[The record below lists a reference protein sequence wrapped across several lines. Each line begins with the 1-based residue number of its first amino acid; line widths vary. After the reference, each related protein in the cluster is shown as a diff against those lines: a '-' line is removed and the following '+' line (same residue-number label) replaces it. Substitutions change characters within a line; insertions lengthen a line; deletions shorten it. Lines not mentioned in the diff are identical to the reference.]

1 MEQKLDSELSLA
13 LSLPEE
19 ERMRNAV
26 LRSGYDPGSRIW
38 TLLLLYHGSLDE
50 IEAALPV
57 SIVPLLGSYAV
68 IRIPAEKIP
77 ALLAFPQVLYL
88 ELSRPLYEETITGIA
103 ESCMDTVLPVL
114 PGSGALI
121 GPDDSDKPDRTVSP
135 GSGTLI
141 GPDDSD
147 EPDRAVSPGPGT
159 LIDPDDSIKP
169 DRTVPPGPGG
179 SLTTG
184 DSLATGEGGGTL
196 TGRGTAI
203 AILDSGVDYRHP
215 DFCTADGAT
224 RILTYWDQTLDYD
237 GMNRYGVGRI
247 FSKEELDRL
256 LTAAAGS
263 GASGSGAPGDLP
275 VSVPSA
281 GTVAP
286 DMATDGGAADGGAP
300 GEQTVSVPSAG
311 TAVPDMEADDGAPGG
326 QTVSAPATEAPLP
339 EPSADFSG
347 HGTHIAGICAGNGR
361 ASGGR
366 NRGAAPESSLL
377 VVKLKNDAD
386 SVFTDYANLMMA
398 VDYVVRFAS
407 DAALPLSINISYGS
421 NDGPHDGSG
430 LMERYLN
437 NCIFYGKNVVVTAT
451 GNEGIS
457 RRHSHVQVSEDTQ
470 SAVPFSVAPGEN
482 SLYLQLFKHYGDT
495 FTYRLS
501 PPDGSGEILIPGRAG
516 IYRFSLGNNLIRLII
531 SDPTPYQSLQ
541 ELFLVLLPAAS
552 GLSLSSGVWQFH
564 IQAESVV
571 SGSVNLWLPS
581 REATNAATG
590 FLSPSVDGTLTIPST
605 AANVISVSGYDSTT
619 DTFASFSGRG
629 FLRGP
634 VSDKPDLT
642 APAVNILSTAPG
654 GGYSIKS
661 GTSMAAPFVSGA
673 ASLLMEYGIVQGRDL
688 FLYGEKIKA
697 LLQKGARPLP
707 AFSEYPNPSVGWG
720 ALCLKNS
727 LPASTALR
735 Q

>member
-103 ESCMDTVLPVL
+103 ESCMDTVLPV
-114 PGSGALI
+114 
-121 GPDDSDKPDRTVSP
+121 R
-135 GSGTLI
+135 
-141 GPDDSD
+141 
-147 EPDRAVSPGPGT
+147 
-159 LIDPDDSIKP
+159 
-169 DRTVPPGPGG
+169 PGPGG
-179 SLTTG
+179 
-184 DSLATGEGGGTL
+184 SLATGEGGGTL

-256 LTAAAGS
+256 LTAAS
-263 GASGSGAPGDLP
+263 
-275 VSVPSA
+275 
-281 GTVAP
+281 
-286 DMATDGGAADGGAP
+286 DMATDGGAATG
-300 GEQTVSVPSAG
+300 
-311 TAVPDMEADDGAPGG
+311 GAPGG

-720 ALCLKNS
+720 ALCLKDS
-727 LPASTALR
+727 LPESTALR

>member
-38 TLLLLYHGSLDE
+38 TLLLLYQGSLDE

-88 ELSRPLYEETITGIA
+88 ELSRPLYEEAITGIA

-114 PGSGALI
+114 PGSGTLI
-121 GPDDSDKPDRTVSP
+121 SPDDSFKPDSVVS
-135 GSGTLI
+135 
-141 GPDDSD
+141 
-147 EPDRAVSPGPGT
+147 
-159 LIDPDDSIKP
+159 
-169 DRTVPPGPGG
+169 PGPGG
-179 SLTTG
+179 SLATG
-184 DSLATGEGGGTL
+184 SFLVTGEGGGTL

-247 FSKEELDRL
+247 FSREELDRL

-263 GASGSGAPGDLP
+263 GAPGSG
-275 VSVPSA
+275 
-281 GTVAP
+281 T
-286 DMATDGGAADGGAP
+286 P
-300 GEQTVSVPSAG
+300 GEQS
-311 TAVPDMEADDGAPGG
+311 
-326 QTVSAPATEAPLP
+326 VSAPATEAPLP

-501 PPDGSGEILIPGRAG
+501 SPDGSGEILIPGRAG
-516 IYRFSLGNNLIRLII
+516 IYRFSLGNNLVRLII

-541 ELFLVLLPAAS
+541 ELFLVLLPSAS
-552 GLSLSSGVWQFH
+552 RLSLSSGVWQFH

-571 SGSVNLWLPS
+571 SGSVNMWLPS

-720 ALCLKNS
+720 TLCLKDS
-727 LPASTALR
+727 LPESTALR

>member
-38 TLLLLYHGSLDE
+38 TLLLLYQGSLDE

-88 ELSRPLYEETITGIA
+88 ELSRPLYEEAITGIA

-114 PGSGALI
+114 PGSG
-121 GPDDSDKPDRTVSP
+121 
-135 GSGTLI
+135 TLI

-147 EPDRAVSPGPGT
+147 EPDRTVS
-159 LIDPDDSIKP
+159 
-169 DRTVPPGPGG
+169 PGPGG
-179 SLTTG
+179 SLATG
-184 DSLATGEGGGTL
+184 SFLVTGEGGGTL

-247 FSKEELDRL
+247 FSREELDRL

-263 GASGSGAPGDLP
+263 GAPGSG
-275 VSVPSA
+275 
-281 GTVAP
+281 T
-286 DMATDGGAADGGAP
+286 P
-300 GEQTVSVPSAG
+300 GEQA
-311 TAVPDMEADDGAPGG
+311 
-326 QTVSAPATEAPLP
+326 VSAPATEAPLP

-470 SAVPFSVAPGEN
+470 NAVPFSVAPGEN

-516 IYRFSLGNNLIRLII
+516 IYRFSLGNNLVRLII

-541 ELFLVLLPAAS
+541 ELFLVLLPSAS

-720 ALCLKNS
+720 ALCLKDS
-727 LPASTALR
+727 LPESTALR

>member
-26 LRSGYDPGSRIW
+26 LRSGYDPGNRIW

-114 PGSGALI
+114 PGSG
-121 GPDDSDKPDRTVSP
+121 
-135 GSGTLI
+135 TLI

-147 EPDRAVSPGPGT
+147 EPDRAVSPGPG
-159 LIDPDDSIKP
+159 
-169 DRTVPPGPGG
+169 G
-179 SLTTG
+179 
-184 DSLATGEGGGTL
+184 SLATGEGGGTL

-237 GMNRYGVGRI
+237 GMNRYGIGRI
-247 FSKEELDRL
+247 FSREELDRL
-256 LTAAAGS
+256 LT
-263 GASGSGAPGDLP
+263 
-275 VSVPSA
+275 
-281 GTVAP
+281 VAP
-286 DMATDGGAADGGAP
+286 DMA
-300 GEQTVSVPSAG
+300 
-311 TAVPDMEADDGAPGG
+311 ADDGAPGG

-347 HGTHIAGICAGNGR
+347 QGTHVAGICAGNGR

-377 VVKLKNDAD
+377 VVKLRNDAD

-516 IYRFSLGNNLIRLII
+516 IYRFSLGNNLVRLII

-590 FLSPSVDGTLTIPST
+590 FLSPSADGTLTIPST

-720 ALCLKNS
+720 ALCLKDS
-727 LPASTALR
+727 LPESTALR

>member
-38 TLLLLYHGSLDE
+38 TLLLLYQGSLDE

-88 ELSRPLYEETITGIA
+88 ELSRPLYEEAITGIA
-103 ESCMDTVLPVL
+103 ESCMDTVLPVQ
-114 PGSGALI
+114 
-121 GPDDSDKPDRTVSP
+121 P

-147 EPDRAVSPGPGT
+147 EPDRTVS
-159 LIDPDDSIKP
+159 
-169 DRTVPPGPGG
+169 PGPGG
-179 SLTTG
+179 SLATG
-184 DSLATGEGGGTL
+184 SFLVTGEGGGTL

-247 FSKEELDRL
+247 FSREELDRL

-263 GASGSGAPGDLP
+263 RAPGSG
-275 VSVPSA
+275 
-281 GTVAP
+281 T
-286 DMATDGGAADGGAP
+286 P
-300 GEQTVSVPSAG
+300 GEQA
-311 TAVPDMEADDGAPGG
+311 
-326 QTVSAPATEAPLP
+326 VSAPATEAPLP

-470 SAVPFSVAPGEN
+470 NAVPFSVAPGEN

-516 IYRFSLGNNLIRLII
+516 IYRFSLGNNLVRLII

-541 ELFLVLLPAAS
+541 ELFLVLLPSAS

-571 SGSVNLWLPS
+571 SGSVNMWLPS

-720 ALCLKNS
+720 ALCLKDS
-727 LPASTALR
+727 LPESTALR

>member
-38 TLLLLYHGSLDE
+38 TLLLLYHGFLDE

-103 ESCMDTVLPVL
+103 ESCMDTVLPV
-114 PGSGALI
+114 
-121 GPDDSDKPDRTVSP
+121 R
-135 GSGTLI
+135 
-141 GPDDSD
+141 
-147 EPDRAVSPGPGT
+147 
-159 LIDPDDSIKP
+159 
-169 DRTVPPGPGG
+169 PGPGG
-179 SLTTG
+179 
-184 DSLATGEGGGTL
+184 SLATGEGGGTL

-256 LTAAAGS
+256 LTAASDMAADG
-263 GASGSGAPGDLP
+263 GTADGGAPGDLP

-281 GTVAP
+281 GTAAP
-286 DMATDGGAADGGAP
+286 DMATDGGAATG
-300 GEQTVSVPSAG
+300 
-311 TAVPDMEADDGAPGG
+311 GAPGG

-720 ALCLKNS
+720 ALCLKDS
-727 LPASTALR
+727 LPESTALR
-735 Q
+735 R

>member
-38 TLLLLYHGSLDE
+38 TLLLLYQGSLDE

-88 ELSRPLYEETITGIA
+88 ELSRPLYEEAITGIA

-114 PGSGALI
+114 PGSGTLI
-121 GPDDSDKPDRTVSP
+121 SPDDSFKPDSVVS
-135 GSGTLI
+135 
-141 GPDDSD
+141 
-147 EPDRAVSPGPGT
+147 
-159 LIDPDDSIKP
+159 
-169 DRTVPPGPGG
+169 PGPGG
-179 SLTTG
+179 SL
-184 DSLATGEGGGTL
+184 ATGSFLVTGKGGGTL

-247 FSKEELDRL
+247 FSREELDRL

-263 GASGSGAPGDLP
+263 GAPGSG
-275 VSVPSA
+275 
-281 GTVAP
+281 T
-286 DMATDGGAADGGAP
+286 P
-300 GEQTVSVPSAG
+300 GEQA
-311 TAVPDMEADDGAPGG
+311 
-326 QTVSAPATEAPLP
+326 VSAPATEAPLP

-516 IYRFSLGNNLIRLII
+516 IYRFSLGNNLVRLII

-541 ELFLVLLPAAS
+541 ELFLVLLPSAS
-552 GLSLSSGVWQFH
+552 RLSLSSGVWQFH

-571 SGSVNLWLPS
+571 SGSVNMWLPS

-720 ALCLKNS
+720 TLCLKDS
-727 LPASTALR
+727 LPESTALR

>member
-38 TLLLLYHGSLDE
+38 TLLLLYHGFLDE

-103 ESCMDTVLPVL
+103 ESCMDTVLPV
-114 PGSGALI
+114 
-121 GPDDSDKPDRTVSP
+121 R
-135 GSGTLI
+135 
-141 GPDDSD
+141 
-147 EPDRAVSPGPGT
+147 
-159 LIDPDDSIKP
+159 
-169 DRTVPPGPGG
+169 PGPGG
-179 SLTTG
+179 
-184 DSLATGEGGGTL
+184 SLATGEGGGTL

-247 FSKEELDRL
+247 FSREELDRL
-256 LTAAAGS
+256 LTVAPDMAADD
-263 GASGSGAPGDLP
+263 GAPGGGVPGDPP

-281 GTVAP
+281 GTAAP
-286 DMATDGGAADGGAP
+286 DMTAGIGTPGDLPVSAPSVGTAAPDMTTDSGAADGGVA
-300 GEQTVSVPSAG
+300 
-311 TAVPDMEADDGAPGG
+311 GG

-377 VVKLKNDAD
+377 VVKLRNDAD

-516 IYRFSLGNNLIRLII
+516 IYRFSLGNNLVRLII

-590 FLSPSVDGTLTIPST
+590 FLSPSADGTLTIPST

-720 ALCLKNS
+720 ALCLKDS
-727 LPASTALR
+727 LPESTALR

>member
-38 TLLLLYHGSLDE
+38 TLLLLYQGSLDE

-88 ELSRPLYEETITGIA
+88 ELSRPLYEEAITGIA

-114 PGSGALI
+114 PGSG
-121 GPDDSDKPDRTVSP
+121 
-135 GSGTLI
+135 TLI

-147 EPDRAVSPGPGT
+147 EPDRTVS
-159 LIDPDDSIKP
+159 
-169 DRTVPPGPGG
+169 PGPGG
-179 SLTTG
+179 SLT
-184 DSLATGEGGGTL
+184 TGEGGGTL

-263 GASGSGAPGDLP
+263 GAPGSG
-275 VSVPSA
+275 
-281 GTVAP
+281 T
-286 DMATDGGAADGGAP
+286 P
-300 GEQTVSVPSAG
+300 GEQA
-311 TAVPDMEADDGAPGG
+311 
-326 QTVSAPATEAPLP
+326 VSAPATEAPLP

-470 SAVPFSVAPGEN
+470 NAVPFSVAPGEN

-516 IYRFSLGNNLIRLII
+516 IYRFSLGNNLVRLII

-541 ELFLVLLPAAS
+541 ELFLVLLPSAS

-571 SGSVNLWLPS
+571 SGSVNMWLPS

-720 ALCLKNS
+720 ALCLKDS
-727 LPASTALR
+727 LPESTALR

>member
-114 PGSGALI
+114 PG
-121 GPDDSDKPDRTVSP
+121 
-135 GSGTLI
+135 
-141 GPDDSD
+141 
-147 EPDRAVSPGPGT
+147 
-159 LIDPDDSIKP
+159 
-169 DRTVPPGPGG
+169 PGG

-184 DSLATGEGGGTL
+184 GSLATGEGGGTL

-247 FSKEELDRL
+247 FSREELDRL

-263 GASGSGAPGDLP
+263 GAPGGGVPGDLP
-275 VSVPSA
+275 
-281 GTVAP
+281 
-286 DMATDGGAADGGAP
+286 
-300 GEQTVSVPSAG
+300 VSVPSAG
-311 TAVPDMEADDGAPGG
+311 TAVPDMEADDGAPGGGAPGG

-361 ASGGR
+361 ANGGR

-516 IYRFSLGNNLIRLII
+516 IYRFSLGNNLVRLII

>member
-103 ESCMDTVLPVL
+103 ESCMDTVLPV
-114 PGSGALI
+114 
-121 GPDDSDKPDRTVSP
+121 
-135 GSGTLI
+135 
-141 GPDDSD
+141 
-147 EPDRAVSPGPGT
+147 
-159 LIDPDDSIKP
+159 
-169 DRTVPPGPGG
+169 PPGPGG

-256 LTAAAGS
+256 LTAAS
-263 GASGSGAPGDLP
+263 
-275 VSVPSA
+275 
-281 GTVAP
+281 
-286 DMATDGGAADGGAP
+286 DMTTDSGAADGGVA
-300 GEQTVSVPSAG
+300 
-311 TAVPDMEADDGAPGG
+311 GG

-541 ELFLVLLPAAS
+541 ELFLVLLPSAS

-720 ALCLKNS
+720 ALCLKDS
-727 LPASTALR
+727 LPESTALR

>member
-103 ESCMDTVLPVL
+103 ESCMDTVLPV
-114 PGSGALI
+114 
-121 GPDDSDKPDRTVSP
+121 R
-135 GSGTLI
+135 
-141 GPDDSD
+141 
-147 EPDRAVSPGPGT
+147 
-159 LIDPDDSIKP
+159 
-169 DRTVPPGPGG
+169 PGPGG
-179 SLTTG
+179 
-184 DSLATGEGGGTL
+184 SLATGEGGGTL

-256 LTAAAGS
+256 LTAAS
-263 GASGSGAPGDLP
+263 
-275 VSVPSA
+275 
-281 GTVAP
+281 
-286 DMATDGGAADGGAP
+286 DMEADGGAADGGTP
-300 GEQTVSVPSAG
+300 GNLLVSVPSAG
-311 TAVPDMEADDGAPGG
+311 TAAPDMAAGGGVPGDLPVSVSSDGTVAPDMEADDGAPGGGAPGG

-516 IYRFSLGNNLIRLII
+516 IYRFSLGNNLVRLII

-590 FLSPSVDGTLTIPST
+590 FLSPSADGTLTIPST

-720 ALCLKNS
+720 ALCLKDS
-727 LPASTALR
+727 LPESTALR

>member
-38 TLLLLYHGSLDE
+38 TLLLLYQGSLDE

-88 ELSRPLYEETITGIA
+88 ELSRPLYEEAITGIA

-114 PGSGALI
+114 PGSG
-121 GPDDSDKPDRTVSP
+121 
-135 GSGTLI
+135 TLI

-147 EPDRAVSPGPGT
+147 EPDSAVSPGPG
-159 LIDPDDSIKP
+159 
-169 DRTVPPGPGG
+169 G
-179 SLTTG
+179 SLATG
-184 DSLATGEGGGTL
+184 SFLVTGEGGGTL

-215 DFCTADGAT
+215 DFCTEDGAT

-247 FSKEELDRL
+247 FSREELDRL

-263 GASGSGAPGDLP
+263 GTPGSG
-275 VSVPSA
+275 
-281 GTVAP
+281 T
-286 DMATDGGAADGGAP
+286 P
-300 GEQTVSVPSAG
+300 GEQA
-311 TAVPDMEADDGAPGG
+311 
-326 QTVSAPATEAPLP
+326 VSAPATEAPLP

-457 RRHSHVQVSEDTQ
+457 RRHSHVQVSEDTRN
-470 SAVPFSVAPGEN
+470 AVPFSVAPGEN

-516 IYRFSLGNNLIRLII
+516 IYRFSLGNNLVRLII

-541 ELFLVLLPAAS
+541 ELFLVLLPSAS

-571 SGSVNLWLPS
+571 SGSVNMWLPS

-720 ALCLKNS
+720 ALCLKDS
-727 LPASTALR
+727 LPESTALR

>member
-114 PGSGALI
+114 PGSGTLI
-121 GPDDSDKPDRTVSP
+121 GPEDSAEPDRTVSP
-135 GSGTLI
+135 GPGTLI

-147 EPDRAVSPGPGT
+147 EPDRAVSPGPG
-159 LIDPDDSIKP
+159 
-169 DRTVPPGPGG
+169 G
-179 SLTTG
+179 
-184 DSLATGEGGGTL
+184 SLATGEGGGTL

-263 GASGSGAPGDLP
+263 GAPGSGAPGELP

-281 GTVAP
+281 GTAAP
-286 DMATDGGAADGGAP
+286 DMATDSGFAGGG
-300 GEQTVSVPSAG
+300 SA
-311 TAVPDMEADDGAPGG
+311 GG

-516 IYRFSLGNNLIRLII
+516 IYRFSLGNNLVRLII

-590 FLSPSVDGTLTIPST
+590 FLSPSADGTLTIPST

-720 ALCLKNS
+720 ALCLKDS
-727 LPASTALR
+727 LPESTALR

>member
-38 TLLLLYHGSLDE
+38 TLLLLYQGSLDE

-88 ELSRPLYEETITGIA
+88 ELSRPLYEEAITGIA
-103 ESCMDTVLPVL
+103 ESCMDTVLPVQ
-114 PGSGALI
+114 
-121 GPDDSDKPDRTVSP
+121 P

-147 EPDRAVSPGPGT
+147 EPDRTVS
-159 LIDPDDSIKP
+159 
-169 DRTVPPGPGG
+169 PGPGG
-179 SLTTG
+179 SLATG
-184 DSLATGEGGGTL
+184 SFLVTGEGGGTL

-247 FSKEELDRL
+247 FSIEELDRL

-263 GASGSGAPGDLP
+263 RAPGSG
-275 VSVPSA
+275 
-281 GTVAP
+281 T
-286 DMATDGGAADGGAP
+286 P
-300 GEQTVSVPSAG
+300 GEQA
-311 TAVPDMEADDGAPGG
+311 
-326 QTVSAPATEAPLP
+326 VSAPATEAPLP

-470 SAVPFSVAPGEN
+470 NAVPFSVAPGEN

-516 IYRFSLGNNLIRLII
+516 IYRFSLGNNLVRLII

-541 ELFLVLLPAAS
+541 ELFLVLLPSAS

-571 SGSVNLWLPS
+571 SGSVNMWLPS

-720 ALCLKNS
+720 ALCLKDS
-727 LPASTALR
+727 LPESTALR

>member
-38 TLLLLYHGSLDE
+38 TLLLLYQGSLDE

-88 ELSRPLYEETITGIA
+88 ELSRPLYEEAITGIA

-114 PGSGALI
+114 PGSG
-121 GPDDSDKPDRTVSP
+121 
-135 GSGTLI
+135 TLI

-147 EPDRAVSPGPGT
+147 EPDRTVS
-159 LIDPDDSIKP
+159 
-169 DRTVPPGPGG
+169 PGPGG
-179 SLTTG
+179 SL
-184 DSLATGEGGGTL
+184 ATGSFLVTGKGGGTL

-247 FSKEELDRL
+247 FSREELDRL

-263 GASGSGAPGDLP
+263 GAPGSG
-275 VSVPSA
+275 
-281 GTVAP
+281 T
-286 DMATDGGAADGGAP
+286 P
-300 GEQTVSVPSAG
+300 GEQA
-311 TAVPDMEADDGAPGG
+311 
-326 QTVSAPATEAPLP
+326 VSAPATEAPLP

-516 IYRFSLGNNLIRLII
+516 IYRFSLGNNLVRLII

-720 ALCLKNS
+720 ALCLKDS
-727 LPASTALR
+727 LPESTALR

>member
-38 TLLLLYHGSLDE
+38 TLLLLYQGSLDE

-88 ELSRPLYEETITGIA
+88 ELSRPLYEEAITGIA

-114 PGSGALI
+114 PGSG
-121 GPDDSDKPDRTVSP
+121 
-135 GSGTLI
+135 TLI

-147 EPDRAVSPGPGT
+147 EPDRTVS
-159 LIDPDDSIKP
+159 
-169 DRTVPPGPGG
+169 PGPGG
-179 SLTTG
+179 SLATG
-184 DSLATGEGGGTL
+184 SFLVTGEGGGTL

-247 FSKEELDRL
+247 FSREELDRL

-263 GASGSGAPGDLP
+263 GAPGSG
-275 VSVPSA
+275 
-281 GTVAP
+281 T
-286 DMATDGGAADGGAP
+286 P
-300 GEQTVSVPSAG
+300 GEQA
-311 TAVPDMEADDGAPGG
+311 
-326 QTVSAPATEAPLP
+326 VSAPATEAPLP

-470 SAVPFSVAPGEN
+470 NAVPFSVAPGEN

-516 IYRFSLGNNLIRLII
+516 IYRFSLGNNLVRLII

-541 ELFLVLLPAAS
+541 ELFLVLLPSAS

-571 SGSVNLWLPS
+571 SGSVNMWLPS

-720 ALCLKNS
+720 ALCLKDS
-727 LPASTALR
+727 LPESTALR

>member
-38 TLLLLYHGSLDE
+38 TLLLLYQGSLDE

-103 ESCMDTVLPVL
+103 ESCMDTVLPV
-114 PGSGALI
+114 
-121 GPDDSDKPDRTVSP
+121 R
-135 GSGTLI
+135 
-141 GPDDSD
+141 
-147 EPDRAVSPGPGT
+147 PGPC
-159 LIDPDDSIKP
+159 
-169 DRTVPPGPGG
+169 G

-256 LTAAAGS
+256 LTAASDMAADG
-263 GASGSGAPGDLP
+263 GTADGGAPGDLP

-281 GTVAP
+281 GTAAP
-286 DMATDGGAADGGAP
+286 DMATDGGAATG
-300 GEQTVSVPSAG
+300 
-311 TAVPDMEADDGAPGG
+311 GAPGG

-407 DAALPLSINISYGS
+407 DTALPLSINISYGS

-470 SAVPFSVAPGEN
+470 NAVPFSVAPGEN

-516 IYRFSLGNNLIRLII
+516 IYRFSLGNNLVRLII

-541 ELFLVLLPAAS
+541 ELFLVLLPSAS

-571 SGSVNLWLPS
+571 SGSVNMWLPS

-720 ALCLKNS
+720 ALCLKDS
-727 LPASTALR
+727 LPESTALR

>member
-103 ESCMDTVLPVL
+103 ESCMDTVLPV
-114 PGSGALI
+114 
-121 GPDDSDKPDRTVSP
+121 R
-135 GSGTLI
+135 
-141 GPDDSD
+141 
-147 EPDRAVSPGPGT
+147 
-159 LIDPDDSIKP
+159 
-169 DRTVPPGPGG
+169 PGPGG
-179 SLTTG
+179 
-184 DSLATGEGGGTL
+184 SLATGEGGGTL

-256 LTAAAGS
+256 LTAAS
-263 GASGSGAPGDLP
+263 
-275 VSVPSA
+275 
-281 GTVAP
+281 
-286 DMATDGGAADGGAP
+286 DMATDGGAATG
-300 GEQTVSVPSAG
+300 
-311 TAVPDMEADDGAPGG
+311 GAPGG

-541 ELFLVLLPAAS
+541 ELFLVLLPSAS

-720 ALCLKNS
+720 ALCLKDS
-727 LPASTALR
+727 LPESTALH